1 MAMGTLGWSSLEMSE
16 EHVEGGWDLSHQ
28 IMGSWGLLSIYCCS
42 LLKVCPRDINLV
54 VLCITEPFLRVSENI
69 LLQKLK
75 EDQEIFEVGC
85 MVAGKDIVHQSS
97 AKVWGGWRLVMWG
110 SQRVCCSGERASA
123 FLFDRSSRGSFT
135 VPILAWKC
143 SLENEKYKSLS
154 RVWFFVTPWTIQSM
168 EFSRPEYWS
177 G

>member
-1 MAMGTLGWSSLEMSE
+1 
-16 EHVEGGWDLSHQ
+16 
-28 IMGSWGLLSIYCCS
+28 MGSWGLLSIYCCS

-97 AKVWGGWRLVMWG
+97 AKV
-110 SQRVCCSGERASA
+110 
-123 FLFDRSSRGSFT
+123 
-135 VPILAWKC
+135 
-143 SLENEKYKSLS
+143 
-154 RVWFFVTPWTIQSM
+154 
-168 EFSRPEYWS
+168 
-177 G
+177 